1 MKKITHIIASISIV
15 SSLLF
20 APAIVLAE
28 DIPSIDVNAADATT
42 DPTADASTTDTT
54 TGVPETGIAPQQ
66 SKLAQ
71 NTVVF
76 LVGSSIGAA
85 LGVGVIAARK
95 KKTQL

>member
-1 MKKITHIIASISIV
+1 MKKITQIFASISIV

-20 APAIVLAE
+20 VPASVLAL
-28 DIPSIDVNAADATT
+28 DIPSVDVTTTDVTDPTATT
-42 DPTADASTTDTT
+42 DPTTTSA
-54 TGVPETGIAPQQ
+54 GVPETGIAPQQ

-85 LGVGVIAARK
+85 LGVGIISARK